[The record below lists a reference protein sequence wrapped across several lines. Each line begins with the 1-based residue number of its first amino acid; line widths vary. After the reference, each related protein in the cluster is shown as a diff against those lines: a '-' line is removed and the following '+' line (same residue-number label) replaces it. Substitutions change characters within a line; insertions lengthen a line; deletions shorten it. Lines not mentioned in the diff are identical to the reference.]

1 MKPFTFFFIGIALFG
16 IAISFQDISIAG
28 RIVSAL
34 FMVGGSFFVGRM
46 TKK

>member
-1 MKPFTFFFIGIALFG
+1 MKPVTFFFIALAAFG
-16 IAISFQDISIAG
+16 VAISFQDISIAG

-34 FMVGGSFFVGRM
+34 FMVGGSFIVGRF